1 MEREFAGE
9 GLGID
14 LRGIDLRE
22 GLSGVELE
30 SEVNQARRQLAELMR
45 LRLMAGHEAAKG
57 QPEVAFEG

>member
-1 MEREFAGE
+1 VEREFAGE
-9 GLGID
+9 GL
-14 LRGIDLRE
+14 GIDLRE

-45 LRLMAGHEAAKG
+45 LRLMASHEAAKG